1 MGCMNSKDGAL
12 GYVDDSVHVM
22 LKKDKK
28 DAKKQGHPPTGYV
41 PRAEHP
47 LLHKNENNETQNS
60 KEETNGNNEND
71 ETKTTNEATAP

>member
-1 MGCMNSKDGAL
+1 L

-28 DAKKQGHPPTGYV
+28 DAKKQGHPTTGYV

-47 LLHKNENNETQNS
+47 LLHKEQNNESNGDNENNETRNNTETAATNS
-60 KEETNGNNEND
+60 NET
-71 ETKTTNEATAP
+71 TAP